1 MSDSVNPYQS
11 PEAESVPVKSA
22 GSAGNLNDAMVR
34 YLREASP
41 WARFLGIMGFIQCG
55 LMALGGLVS
64 LAVIPA
70 FISELS
76 DLSGV
81 PSFIAGGM
89 GGLVGVIYIIGAALL
104 FFPAR
109 FAYNFGT
116 KIRSYQ
122 RSNAEEDLE
131 SAFKNNKSLWK
142 FFGILTIVSLALIP
156 FSLIIGG
163 IIIAG
168 IAAAF

>member
-11 PEAESVPVKSA
+11 PQAESVPVQSA

-34 YLREASP
+34 YLRETSP
-41 WARFLGIMGFIQCG
+41 WARFLGIIGFIQCG

-70 FISELS
+70 LS
-76 DLSGV
+76 DLSGM
-81 PSFIAGGM
+81 PSFIAGGV
-89 GGLVGVIYIIGAALL
+89 GGLVGFIYIIGAALL

-116 KIRSYQ
+116 KLRSYQ
-122 RSNAEEDLE
+122 RSSAEEDLE
-131 SAFKNNKSLWK
+131 SAFKNSKSLWK
-142 FFGILTIVSLALIP
+142 FLGILTIVSLAAVPFFLIV
-156 FSLIIGG
+156 GG
-163 IIIAG
+163 IIFAG

>member
-1 MSDSVNPYQS
+1 MSDSVNPYKS
-11 PEAESVPVKSA
+11 PQAESVPVQSA

-34 YLREASP
+34 YLRETSP
-41 WARFLGIMGFIQCG
+41 WARFLGIIGFIQCG

-64 LAVIPA
+64 LVVIPA

-76 DLSGV
+76 DFSDM
-81 PSFIAGGM
+81 PSFFAGGV
-89 GGLVGVIYIIGAALL
+89 GGLFGFIYIIGAALL

-122 RSNAEEDLE
+122 RSGAEEDLE
-131 SAFKNNKSLWK
+131 AAFKNNKSLWK
-142 FFGILTIVSLALIP
+142 FFGILAIVSLALIP
-156 FSLIIGG
+156 FSLIFASIVV
-163 IIIAG
+163 
-168 IAAAF
+168 AAFVTA